1 MQAMAAAAASY
12 FGTGGAGNPNV
23 VNSGTSNSTANH
35 AAAYAVAAA
44 AAAHQGVAFPRP
56 DQQPGFGAV
65 NPYLF
70 DQMGYISPNQQF
82 ATANANSSKSI
93 L

>member
-12 FGTGGAGNPNV
+12 FGTGGSGSSNV
-23 VNSGTSNSTANH
+23 VNPASTNSTASH

-56 DQQPGFGAV
+56 DQQSTFGSSNA
-65 NPYLF
+65 YLY
-70 DQMGYISPNQQF
+70 DQMGYITSNHHFP
-82 ATANANSSKSI
+82 NANTNSS
-93 L
+93 